1 MDFGSL
7 PPEIN
12 SGLMY
17 TGAGAAPLLAAAAAW
32 DSLANELDLTA
43 TGYASVVSQLTGIEW
58 TGPSAMT
65 MARAVAPYV
74 EWLQTSSAQAERTA
88 IQAKAAAAAYEV
100 AFAATVPPPVIAAN
114 RATLAALVATN
125 FFGQNTPAI
134 MATEAHYAEMW
145 AQDAAAMY
153 TYAGAS
159 SSASVL
165 TPFRE
170 PPLTTNAPGLDTL
183 AGAVAQAAGSVAPH
197 TQTLASTTASSL
209 SPSGIASF
217 LNSADG
223 GLTVQALGWLNQG
236 IGDTTNVPLGYTTA
250 FYTVG
255 TNGFGYWREGI
266 VRGGIAGYTWFEG
279 LGGFNN
285 LSGAGGYLGDLGR
298 TALLGPNVVG
308 LPAAGMAQG
317 YGIGALSVPS
327 SWATA
332 AAVETNPVALSL
344 TASSAGAAP
353 VAAVGLP
360 PGMAMQEAMVGTM
373 SGGGAASAVAD
384 SHGGGRGGRNGG
396 GKDEKAKDGEG
407 SAAALIMASGWLAS
421 TLAYN
426 NRRRVEPA
434 SALLPLPP
442 DWQEELAANEF
453 AWG

>member
-32 DSLANELDLTA
+32 DALATELDLTA
-43 TGYASVVSQLTGIEW
+43 TGYASVLSELTGIAW
-58 TGPSAMT
+58 TGPSAAT
-65 MARAVAPYV
+65 MASAAAPYV
-74 EWLQTSSAQAERTA
+74 EWLQTGSAQAERTA
-88 IQAKAAAAAYEV
+88 LQAKAAAAAYEV

-153 TYAGAS
+153 TYADAS
-159 SSASVL
+159 TSARAL
-165 TPFRE
+165 TPFSE
-170 PPLTTNAPGLDTL
+170 PPLTTNAAGLDTM
-183 AGAVAQAAGSVAPH
+183 AGAVAQATAGATSHAQTVA
-197 TQTLASTTASSL
+197 ASAATAL
-209 SPSGIASF
+209 NPSGLEAF
-217 LNSADG
+217 LNTATG

-236 IGDTTNVPLGYTTA
+236 IGDTSNVPLGYFTA
-250 FYTVG
+250 FYTIG
-255 TNGFGYWREGI
+255 TNGFSYWREGV

-285 LSGAGGYLGDLGR
+285 LAGVGGHLGDLGK

-308 LPAAGMAQG
+308 LPTAGMPQA
-317 YGIGALSVPS
+317 YGIGGLSVPP

-332 AAVETNPVALSL
+332 ASATKPVALSL
-344 TASSAGAAP
+344 ASTNAGAAP
-353 VAAVGLP
+353 VAAAELP
-360 PGMAMQEAMVGTM
+360 PGMAMQEATVGTM
-373 SGGGAASAVAD
+373 SGGGAATAAAD
-384 SHGGGRGGRNGG
+384 SGGDGRD
-396 GKDEKAKDGEG
+396 GKNRRGKEEKEKDGERP
-407 SAAALIMASGWLAS
+407 AAALMMAGGWLAS

-426 NRRRVEPA
+426 NRKRVEPA
-434 SALLPLPP
+434 SASLPLPP
-442 DWQEELAANEF
+442 DWQEQLAANEF

>member
-17 TGAGAAPLLAAAAAW
+17 TGPGSAPLLAAAASW
-32 DSLANELDLTA
+32 DALADELDLTA
-43 TGYASVVSQLTGIEW
+43 TGYASVISELTGIEW
-58 TGPSAMT
+58 AGPSSTT
-65 MARAVAPYV
+65 MASAAAPYV

-88 IQAKAAAAAYEV
+88 MQAKAAAAAYEV
-100 AFAATVPPPVIAAN
+100 AFAATVPPAVIAAN

-159 SSASVL
+159 LSASVL

-170 PPLTTNAPGLDTL
+170 PPLTTNAAGLDTL
-183 AGAVAQAAGSVAPH
+183 TSTVAQAAATVGSNA
-197 TQTLASTTASSL
+197 QTLGANAANAL
-209 SPSGIASF
+209 SPSGLLAF
-217 LNSADG
+217 LDSNAG
-223 GLTVQALGWLNQG
+223 ALTVQGLGWVNQAV
-236 IGDTTNVPLGYTTA
+236 GDTTNVPLGYFTA
-250 FYTVG
+250 FYTIG
-255 TNGFGYWREGI
+255 ANGFGYWREGL

-285 LSGAGGYLGDLGR
+285 LSGVGGYLGDLGK
-298 TALLGPNVVG
+298 TALLGPNVAG

-317 YGIGALSVPS
+317 YGIGALSVPA

-332 AAVETNPVALSL
+332 AAETHPIALSL
-344 TASSAGAAP
+344 AATNANAAP
-353 VAAVGLP
+353 AIAASLP
-360 PGMAMQEAMVGTM
+360 PGVAMQEAMVGTM
-373 SGGGAASAVAD
+373 SGGGAANAVAD
-384 SHGGGRGGRNGG
+384 THGDGRSGKNRR
-396 GKDEKAKDGEG
+396 GKDDKEKDGERT
-407 SAAALIMASGWLAS
+407 AAALLMPSGWLAS
-421 TLAYN
+421 TLAYH

-434 SALLPLPP
+434 STSLPLPP
-442 DWQEELAANEF
+442 HWQEELAANEF

>member
-17 TGAGAAPLLAAAAAW
+17 TGPGAAPLLAAAATW
-32 DSLANELDLTA
+32 DALATELDLTA
-43 TGYASVVSQLTGIEW
+43 TGYASVVSELTGTEW

-65 MARAVAPYV
+65 MASAVAPYV
-74 EWLQTSSAQAERTA
+74 EWLRNVSVQAERTA
-88 IQAKAAAAAYEV
+88 MQVKAATTAFEA

-153 TYAGAS
+153 TYAAAS
-159 SSASVL
+159 SSARVL

-170 PPLTTNAPGLDTL
+170 PPLSTNA
-183 AGAVAQAAGSVAPH
+183 AGMDA
-197 TQTLASTTASSL
+197 LASTIAHAAGGTTPHAQTLISSAAATVN
-209 SPSGIASF
+209 PSGLLAF
-217 LNSADG
+217 LDSTEG
-223 GLTVQALGWLNQG
+223 GLTVQALGWVDQA
-236 IGDTTNVPLGYTTA
+236 IGDSTNVPLGYTTA
-250 FYTVG
+250 FYTIG
-255 TNGFGYWREGI
+255 TNAFGYWREGI

-285 LSGAGGYLGDLGR
+285 LAGAGGYLGDLGK

-308 LPAAGMAQG
+308 LPTADMPQA
-317 YGIGALSVPS
+317 YGIGALSVPP
-327 SWATA
+327 SWGA
-332 AAVETNPVALSL
+332 AAAGAKPVAVSL
-344 TASSAGAAP
+344 AAANAGAAP
-353 VAAVGLP
+353 VAAAELP
-360 PGMAMQEAMVGTM
+360 PGMAMQEAMVGTV
-373 SGGGAASAVAD
+373 SGGGAASAATD
-384 SHGGGRGGRNGG
+384 SRGDGRGGRNRR
-396 GKDEKAKDGEG
+396 GKDDKEKEGERP
-407 SAAALIMASGWLAS
+407 AAALIMSSGWLAS

-426 NRRRVEPA
+426 NRRRVESA
-434 SALLPLPP
+434 SASLPLPP